1 MSHRP
6 SLRGRGFGVLAIA
19 LAGNLA
25 LATIVAAAQ
34 AGPSYLSVSDW
45 SAGSVGPNLVRLSAT
60 TNGAIPKRADQFI
73 NDNVIV
79 GIAWADLGTGTAL
92 VATIHPTLGR
102 DSNQRPDSWHLHTV
116 QLAGGATAPND
127 FCLVSVNSTP
137 TAGIAIQGSSMT
149 INLAA
154 SNLPDA
160 GDGPIS
166 VGDLDAAVGFTV
178 HGGDAGCAT
187 GLGVR
192 VRTYAH
198 AGRRDIDRSS
208 PVAAGELLACAAS
221 AWRPAA
227 LAGLLR

>member
-1 MSHRP
+1 MSHHR
-6 SLRGRGFGVLAIA
+6 SVTAVAAGVAA
-19 LAGNLA
+19 NLA
-25 LATIVAAAQ
+25 LVAVVAGAQ
-34 AGPSYLSVSDW
+34 AGPSYLAVSGW
-45 SAGSVGPNLVRLSAT
+45 SADAVGPSNVRMSAT

-137 TAGIAIQGSSMT
+137 TGGIAIQGDSMT

-154 SNLPDA
+154 SKLPDA
-160 GDGPIS
+160 GAGPIS

-192 VRTYAH
+192 VRT
-198 AGRRDIDRSS
+198 
-208 PVAAGELLACAAS
+208 
-221 AWRPAA
+221 
-227 LAGLLR
+227 